1 MLQRYRLGQLCML
14 LLVIALQGCSQ
25 GKYIYWKKPAPMPE
39 EAVTGLLAYQYIA
52 LNQVA
57 DEAIADYCLQ
67 LTALRSPGYQ
77 LFLLQL
83 SCAERWLAQ
92 PLDEQQRQQAIGYY
106 NRALMP
112 LVRAALTGQ
121 DTRALN
127 LKLQLSPDSDES
139 GLAFEQFFL
148 AADLQ
153 AYDPFMLRQ
162 QDNGLGI
169 TVVGQ
174 RANTGSEQD
183 RYFPPEGIF
192 RPLTVIPV
200 KLDFSNPVL
209 PVLVLR
215 GVYMQQQ
222 QQWPVAGQQYPLN
235 FDPAAA
241 YLCLV
246 EVAVADQ
253 LEKTGLFNADKVDGK
268 LGIYAIEPLNKDKIP
283 VLMIHG
289 LNSSPLIWRRLS
301 WAIFSNPQLSAKYQV
316 WHAFYPSGPPPF
328 FNAMRLRQRSDEL
341 LQYISPDAQTVAANN
356 MILVGHSMGGIIS
369 KTFVQNSGMAL
380 WDTTFY
386 RPAADLPVN
395 ADTRQS
401 LQDIF
406 IFTARP
412 YVKAVVFIDTP
423 HRGAATAD
431 GWIGRLASA
440 MITLPKAVKN
450 VFGNMWLAL
459 TNDDIK
465 PAMRS
470 YMRGFGPN
478 SVDVLSPKHPL
489 VQQLNLLPLQ
499 VPVYSV
505 IGNNRAGRCADFAT
519 CPTLNDSVVPY
530 SSAHLPQAVAEHVV
544 ASQHNSYQSPQ
555 AIEFIL
561 KILSSDTALP
571 Q

>member
-1 MLQRYRLGQLCML
+1 MLQRYLIAPLLIL

-25 GKYIYWKKPAPMPE
+25 GKYIYWKQPVQLPE
-39 EAVTGLLAYQYIA
+39 EAVTGFLAYQYIG

-57 DEAIADYCLQ
+57 DEAVADYCLQ
-67 LTALRSPGYQ
+67 LTAQRSPGYQ

-92 PLDEQQRQQAIGYY
+92 PLTGERRQQAIGYY

-112 LVRAALTGQ
+112 LVRAAITGQ
-121 DTRALN
+121 DTRPLN
-127 LKLQLSPDSDES
+127 LQLKLQLDKDES

-174 RANTGSEQD
+174 RENTGSEQD
-183 RYFPPEGIF
+183 RYFPPEGVF
-192 RPLTVIPV
+192 RPLTVMPV

-209 PVLVLR
+209 PVLTLR

-222 QQWPVAGQQYPLN
+222 QHWPLAQQQYVLN
-235 FDPAAA
+235 YDPASA

-246 EVAVADQ
+246 EAAVADQ
-253 LEKTGLFNADKVDGK
+253 LEKTGLFNADKVEDK
-268 LGIYAIEPLNKDKIP
+268 LGIYAIEPLSKDKIP

-301 WAIFSNPQLSAKYQV
+301 WAIFSNPQLSARYQV

-328 FNAMRLRQRSDEL
+328 FNAMRLRKLTDEL
-341 LQYISPDAQTVAANN
+341 LQHISPDLQAVAANN
-356 MILVGHSMGGIIS
+356 MVIVGHSMGGIVG

-386 RPAADLPVN
+386 RPSAELPVD
-395 ADTRQS
+395 ADTRRT
-401 LQDIF
+401 LEDIF
-406 IFTARP
+406 IFTAKP

-440 MITLPKAVKN
+440 MITLPKAMKS
-450 VFGNMWLAL
+450 VFNQMWLAL
-459 TNDDIK
+459 TKEDIK
-465 PAMRS
+465 PAMRG

-478 SVDVLSPKHPL
+478 SVDVLSPRHPL
-489 VQQLNLLPLQ
+489 LQQLTQLPLQ

-505 IGNNRAGRCADFAT
+505 IGNDDPARCKAFAS
-519 CPTLNDSVVPY
+519 CPGLNDSVVPY
-530 SSAHLPQAVAEHVV
+530 NSAHLDAAVTEIVV
-544 ASQHNSYQSPQ
+544 PSEHNSYQSPQ
-555 AIEFIL
+555 AIEFISN
-561 KILSSDTALP
+561 ILTSAPL

>member
-1 MLQRYRLGQLCML
+1 MLQRYLTAPLLIL

-25 GKYIYWKKPAPMPE
+25 GKYIYWKQPAQLPE
-39 EAVTGLLAYQYIA
+39 EAVTGFLAYQYIG

-57 DEAIADYCLQ
+57 DEAVADYCLQ
-67 LTALRSPGYQ
+67 LTAQRSSGYQ

-83 SCAERWLAQ
+83 SCAERWLAL
-92 PLDEQQRQQAIGYY
+92 PLTGEQRQQAIGYY

-112 LVRAALTGQ
+112 LVRAAISGQ
-121 DTRALN
+121 DTRPLN
-127 LKLQLSPDSDES
+127 LQLELQVDSDES

-153 AYDPFMLRQ
+153 TYDPFMLRQ

-169 TVVGQ
+169 AVIGQ
-174 RANTGSEQD
+174 RENTGAELD

-192 RPLTVIPV
+192 RPVTVMPV
-200 KLDFSNPVL
+200 KLDYSNPLL
-209 PVLVLR
+209 PVLTLR
-215 GVYMQQQ
+215 GVYMQQP
-222 QQWPVAGQQYPLN
+222 QQWPVARQHYALN
-235 FDPAAA
+235 YDPASA

-253 LEKTGLFNADKVDGK
+253 LEKTGLFNADRVEDK
-268 LGIYAIEPLNKDKIP
+268 LGIYAIEPLSEDKIP
-283 VLMIHG
+283 ILMIHG

-301 WAIFSNPQLSAKYQV
+301 WAIFSNPQLSARYQV

-328 FNAMRLRQRSDEL
+328 FNAMRLRKRTDEL
-341 LQYISPDAQTVAANN
+341 LHRLSPDAQAIAANN
-356 MILVGHSMGGIIS
+356 MVLVGHSMGGIIS

-386 RPAADLPVN
+386 RSPAELPVDD
-395 ADTRQS
+395 DTRRT
-401 LQDIF
+401 LEDIF
-406 IFTARP
+406 IFAAKP
-412 YVKAVVFIDTP
+412 YVKSVVFIDTP

-431 GWIGRLASA
+431 GWIGRLASM
-440 MITLPKAVKN
+440 MITLPQTMKS
-450 VFGNMWLAL
+450 VFNQMWLAL
-459 TNDDIK
+459 TKEDIK

-489 VQQLNLLPLQ
+489 VQQLSQLPLQ
-499 VPVYSV
+499 APVYSI
-505 IGNNRAGRCADFAT
+505 IGNDDPKRCKAFAL
-519 CPTLNDSVVPY
+519 CPGLNDSVVPY
-530 SSAHLPQAVAEHVV
+530 KSAHLNAAAAEIVV
-544 ASQHNSYQSPQ
+544 PSEHNSYQSPQ

-561 KILSSDTALP
+561 NILTSAPS

>member
-1 MLQRYRLGQLCML
+1 MLQRYRLSQLLIL
-14 LLVIALQGCSQ
+14 LLVVALQGCSQ
-25 GKYIYWKKPAPMPE
+25 GKYIYWKKPAQLPE
-39 EAVTGLLAYQYIA
+39 EAVTGFLAYQYIG
-52 LNQVA
+52 LNQIA
-57 DEAIADYCLQ
+57 DEAVADYCLQ
-67 LTALRSPGYQ
+67 LTTQRSPGYQ

-92 PLDEQQRQQAIGYY
+92 LLTGEQRQQAIGYY

-112 LVRAALTGQ
+112 LVRAAITGQ
-121 DTRALN
+121 DTRPLN
-127 LKLQLSPDSDES
+127 LQLKLQVDKDES

-153 AYDPFMLRQ
+153 AYDPYMLRQ

-169 TVVGQ
+169 AVVGQ
-174 RANTGSEQD
+174 RENTGSERD

-192 RPLTVIPV
+192 RPLTVMPV

-209 PVLVLR
+209 PVLTLR

-222 QQWPVAGQQYPLN
+222 QQWPLAQQQYPLN
-235 FDPAAA
+235 YDPASA

-253 LEKTGLFNADKVDGK
+253 LERTGLFNADKVEEK
-268 LGIYAIEPLNKDKIP
+268 LGIYAIEPLSEDKIP

-301 WAIFSNPQLSAKYQV
+301 WAIFSNPQLSARYQV

-328 FNAMRLRQRSDEL
+328 FNAMRLRKHADDL
-341 LQYISPDAQTVAANN
+341 LQHISPDLQAVAANN
-356 MILVGHSMGGIIS
+356 MVLVGHSMGGIIS
-369 KTFVQNSGMAL
+369 KTFVQNSGTAL

-386 RPAADLPVN
+386 RPAAELSVD
-395 ADTRQS
+395 ADTRRT
-401 LQDIF
+401 LEDIF
-406 IFTARP
+406 IFSAKP
-412 YVKAVVFIDTP
+412 YVKGVVFIDTP

-489 VQQLNLLPLQ
+489 VQQLTLLPLQ

-505 IGNNRAGRCADFAT
+505 IGNNNAGRCADFAS
-519 CPTLNDSVVPY
+519 CPALNDSVVPY
-530 SSAHLPQAVAEHVV
+530 SSAHLPQAQAEYVV

-561 KILSSDTALP
+561 KVLSSDTALP

>member
-1 MLQRYRLGQLCML
+1 MLQRYRLSQLLIL
-14 LLVIALQGCSQ
+14 LLVVALQGCSQ
-25 GKYIYWKKPAPMPE
+25 GKYIYWKKPAQLPE
-39 EAVTGLLAYQYIA
+39 EVVTGLLAYQYIG

-83 SCAERWLAQ
+83 SCAERWLAL
-92 PLDEQQRQQAIGYY
+92 PLDEQQRQQAMGYY

-112 LVRAALTGQ
+112 LVRAAITGQ
-121 DTRALN
+121 DTRPLN
-127 LKLQLSPDSDES
+127 LQLKLQVDKDES

-153 AYDPFMLRQ
+153 AYDPYMLRQ

-169 TVVGQ
+169 AVVGQ
-174 RANTGSEQD
+174 RENTGSERD

-192 RPLTVIPV
+192 RPLTVMPV

-209 PVLVLR
+209 PVLTLR

-222 QQWPVAGQQYPLN
+222 QQWPLAQQQYPLN
-235 FDPAAA
+235 YDPASA

-253 LEKTGLFNADKVDGK
+253 LEKTGLFNADKVEEK
-268 LGIYAIEPLNKDKIP
+268 LGIYVIEPLSEDKIP

-301 WAIFSNPQLSAKYQV
+301 WAIFSNPQLSARYQV

-328 FNAMRLRQRSDEL
+328 FNAMRLRKHADDL
-341 LQYISPDAQTVAANN
+341 LQHISPDLQAVAANN
-356 MILVGHSMGGIIS
+356 MVLVGHSMGGIIS
-369 KTFVQNSGMAL
+369 KTFVQNSGTAL

-386 RPAADLPVN
+386 RPAAELSVD
-395 ADTRQS
+395 ADTRRT
-401 LQDIF
+401 LEDIF
-406 IFTARP
+406 IFSAKP
-412 YVKAVVFIDTP
+412 YVKGVVFIDTP

-489 VQQLNLLPLQ
+489 VQQLTLLPLQ

-505 IGNNRAGRCADFAT
+505 IGNNNAGRCADFAS
-519 CPTLNDSVVPY
+519 CPALNDSVVPY
-530 SSAHLPQAVAEHVV
+530 SSAHLPQAQAEYVV

-561 KILSSDTALP
+561 KVLSSDTALP

>member
-1 MLQRYRLGQLCML
+1 MLQRYRLSQLLIL
-14 LLVIALQGCSQ
+14 LLVVALQGCSQ
-25 GKYIYWKKPAPMPE
+25 GKYIYWKKPAPLPE
-39 EAVTGLLAYQYIA
+39 EAVTGFLAYQYIG

-57 DEAIADYCLQ
+57 DEAVADYCLQ
-67 LTALRSPGYQ
+67 LTTQRSPGYQ

-92 PLDEQQRQQAIGYY
+92 PLTGEQRQQAMGYY

-112 LVRAALTGQ
+112 LVRAAITGQ
-121 DTRALN
+121 DTRPLN
-127 LKLQLSPDSDES
+127 LQLKLQVDKDES

-153 AYDPFMLRQ
+153 AYDPYMLRQ

-174 RANTGSEQD
+174 RENTGSERD

-192 RPLTVIPV
+192 RPLTVMPV

-209 PVLVLR
+209 PVLTLR

-222 QQWPVAGQQYPLN
+222 QQWPLAQQQYALN
-235 FDPAAA
+235 YDPASA

-246 EVAVADQ
+246 EAAVADQ
-253 LEKTGLFNADKVDGK
+253 LEKTGLFNADKVEDK
-268 LGIYAIEPLNKDKIP
+268 LGIYAIEPLSEDKIP

-301 WAIFSNPQLSAKYQV
+301 WAIFSNPQLSARYQV

-328 FNAMRLRQRSDEL
+328 FNAMRLRKHADDL
-341 LQYISPDAQTVAANN
+341 LQHISPDLQAVAANN
-356 MILVGHSMGGIIS
+356 MVLVGHSMGGIIS
-369 KTFVQNSGMAL
+369 KTFVQNSGTAL

-386 RPAADLPVN
+386 RPAAELRVD
-395 ADTRQS
+395 ADTRRT
-401 LQDIF
+401 LEDIF
-406 IFTARP
+406 IFSAKP
-412 YVKAVVFIDTP
+412 YVKGVVFIDTP

-431 GWIGRLASA
+431 SWIGRLASM
-440 MITLPKAVKN
+440 MITLPVTMKN
-450 VFGNMWLAL
+450 VFGKMWLAL

-465 PAMRS
+465 PAMRG
-470 YMRGFGPN
+470 YMSGFGPN

-489 VQQLNLLPLQ
+489 VQQLTLLPLQ

-505 IGNNRAGRCADFAT
+505 IGNNNVGRCADFAS
-519 CPTLNDSVVPY
+519 CPALNDSVVPY
-530 SSAHLPQAVAEHVV
+530 SSAHLPQAQAEYVV

-561 KILSSDTALP
+561 KVLSSDTALP

>member
-1 MLQRYRLGQLCML
+1 MLQRYRLSQLLIL
-14 LLVIALQGCSQ
+14 LLVVALQGCSQ
-25 GKYIYWKKPAPMPE
+25 GKYIYWKKPAQLPE
-39 EAVTGLLAYQYIA
+39 EAVTGLLAYQYIG
-52 LNQVA
+52 LNQIA
-57 DEAIADYCLQ
+57 DEAVADYCLQ
-67 LTALRSPGYQ
+67 LTTQRSPGYQ

-92 PLDEQQRQQAIGYY
+92 LLTGEQRQQAIGYY

-112 LVRAALTGQ
+112 LVRAAITGQ
-121 DTRALN
+121 DTSPLN
-127 LKLQLSPDSDES
+127 LQLKLQVDKDES

-153 AYDPFMLRQ
+153 AYDPYMLRQ
-162 QDNGLGI
+162 QENGLGI
-169 TVVGQ
+169 AVVGQ
-174 RANTGSEQD
+174 RENTGSERD

-192 RPLTVIPV
+192 RPLTVMPV

-209 PVLVLR
+209 PVLTLR

-222 QQWPVAGQQYPLN
+222 QQWPLAQQQYPLN
-235 FDPAAA
+235 YDPASA

-253 LEKTGLFNADKVDGK
+253 LEKTGLFNADKVEEK
-268 LGIYAIEPLNKDKIP
+268 LGIYVIEPLSEDKIP

-301 WAIFSNPQLSAKYQV
+301 WAIFSNPQLSARYQV

-328 FNAMRLRQRSDEL
+328 FNAMRLRKHADDL
-341 LQYISPDAQTVAANN
+341 LQHISPDLQAVAANN
-356 MILVGHSMGGIIS
+356 MVLVGHSMGGIIS
-369 KTFVQNSGMAL
+369 KTFVQNSGTAL

-386 RPAADLPVN
+386 RPAAELSVD
-395 ADTRQS
+395 ADTRRT
-401 LQDIF
+401 LEDIF
-406 IFTARP
+406 IFSAKP
-412 YVKAVVFIDTP
+412 YVKGVVFIDTP

-489 VQQLNLLPLQ
+489 VQQLTLLPLQ

-505 IGNNRAGRCADFAT
+505 IGNNNAGRCADFAS
-519 CPTLNDSVVPY
+519 CPALNDSVVPY
-530 SSAHLPQAVAEHVV
+530 SSAHLPQAQAEYVV

-561 KILSSDTALP
+561 KVLSSDTALP

>member
-1 MLQRYRLGQLCML
+1 
-14 LLVIALQGCSQ
+14 VALQGCSQ
-25 GKYIYWKKPAPMPE
+25 GKYIYWKKPAQLPE
-39 EAVTGLLAYQYIA
+39 EVVTGLLAYQYIG

-83 SCAERWLAQ
+83 SCAERWLAL
-92 PLDEQQRQQAIGYY
+92 PLDEQQRQQAMGYY
-106 NRALMP
+106 NR
-112 LVRAALTGQ
+112 TGQ
-121 DTRALN
+121 DTTPLN
-127 LKLQLSPDSDES
+127 LQLKLQVDKDES

-153 AYDPFMLRQ
+153 AYDPYMLRQ

-169 TVVGQ
+169 AVVGQ
-174 RANTGSEQD
+174 RENTGSEQD

-192 RPLTVIPV
+192 RPLTVMPV

-209 PVLVLR
+209 PVLTLR
-215 GVYMQQQ
+215 GVYMQQ
-222 QQWPVAGQQYPLN
+222 WPVAQQQYPLN
-235 FDPAAA
+235 YDPASA

-253 LEKTGLFNADKVDGK
+253 LEKTGLFNADKVEEK
-268 LGIYAIEPLNKDKIP
+268 LGIYAIEPLSEDKIP

-301 WAIFSNPQLSAKYQV
+301 WAIFSNPQLSARYQV

-328 FNAMRLRQRSDEL
+328 FNAMRLRKHADDL
-341 LQYISPDAQTVAANN
+341 LQHISPDLQAVAANN
-356 MILVGHSMGGIIS
+356 MVLVGHSMGGIIS
-369 KTFVQNSGMAL
+369 KTFVQNSGTAL

-386 RPAADLPVN
+386 RPAAELPVD
-395 ADTRQS
+395 ADIRQT

-406 IFTARP
+406 IFAAKP

-440 MITLPKAVKN
+440 MITLPQAVKN

-489 VQQLNLLPLQ
+489 VQQLTLLPLQ

-505 IGNNRAGRCADFAT
+505 IGNNNAGRCADFAS
-519 CPTLNDSVVPY
+519 CPALNDSVVPY
-530 SSAHLPQAVAEHVV
+530 SSAHLPQAEAEYVV

-561 KILSSDTALP
+561 KVLSSDTALP